1 MALSRMVTA
10 PNQTAPPFS
19 SMNDA
24 DLFTIRRA
32 TAADAA
38 VLARHRAEM
47 FRDMGDVA
55 DEAYPRLLEATR
67 AWMER
72 GIPAGEYVAWL
83 AVPAGSDEVVAGAG
97 LHLRPIIPRPRAR
110 TEVETGPQGLI
121 VNVFTERAWRR
132 RGIAEML
139 MRELLAWARAN
150 GIPQP
155 ILHASP
161 EGRPLYAR
169 LGFEPTNEMK
179 LKG

>member
-1 MALSRMVTA
+1 
-10 PNQTAPPFS
+10 
-19 SMNDA
+19 MNA

-32 TAADAA
+32 TVEDAA

-55 DEAYPRLLEATR
+55 DDLYPRLLEAAR

-83 AVPAGSDEVVAGAG
+83 ASPAGSDEVVAGAG
-97 LHLRPIIPRPRAR
+97 MHLRTIIPRPRCR
-110 TEVETGPQGLI
+110 TEVEMGPQGLI

-132 RGIAEML
+132 RGIAELL
-139 MRELLAWARAN
+139 MRELLAWARGN
-150 GIPQP
+150 GIPHP

-161 EGRPLYAR
+161 EGRRLYER
-169 LGFEPTNEMK
+169 LGFESTNEMK
-179 LKG
+179 FKG

>member
-1 MALSRMVTA
+1 MIETN
-10 PNQTAPPFS
+10 PI
-19 SMNDA
+19 
-24 DLFTIRRA
+24 TIRRA
-32 TAADAA
+32 SVEDAA

-55 DEAYPRLLEATR
+55 DDLYPHLLEATR

-83 AVPAGSDEVVAGAG
+83 ASPAGSDEVVAGAG
-97 LHLRPIIPRPRAR
+97 LHLRTIIPRPRGR
-110 TEVETGPQGLI
+110 TEVEMGPQGLI

-132 RGIAEML
+132 RGIAERL
-139 MRELLAWARAN
+139 MRELLAWAREN
-150 GIPQP
+150 GIPRP

-161 EGRPLYAR
+161 EGRRLYER

-179 LKG
+179 LKR